1 MAAAKGVS
9 TYVRYALPNGRRTI
23 RIVIVTQEDPFY
35 LPLFF
40 RTFFQLY
47 RQSNAAHVE
56 TQPVDVRGV
65 LIQQA
70 LGNRTRRG
78 LAKRIWSLYGTVGFI
93 RMGVRYAWKTA
104 LRLLGPAG
112 PTVQGYCK
120 RAAVPLLVFPADPQ
134 EQRSRPNDAN
144 GVKFRAF
151 LRAESIDLVVSVS
164 ASQIFKADVLAAPPL
179 GCINLHNAPLPR
191 YRGMLPNF
199 WQLYYREHESVLT
212 IHQMVEDLDRGDVLH
227 RERTPITSTMSL
239 EQLIRTTKIRSA
251 HALWDLLLRIVDTGV
266 RTEPLSNEPGSYHTW
281 PTREQARTLRRS
293 GRKLL

>member
-1 MAAAKGVS
+1 M
-9 TYVRYALPNGRRTI
+9 
-23 RIVIVTQEDPFY
+23 IVTQEDPFY
-35 LPLFF
+35 IPLFF
-40 RTFFQLY
+40 RTFLQLY
-47 RQSNAAHVE
+47 RQSHETSTESRSVE
-56 TQPVDVRGV
+56 ICGV

-78 LAKRIWSLYGTVGFI
+78 LAKRIWSLYGTLGFV
-93 RMGVRYAWKTA
+93 RMGMRYAWKTA
-104 LRLLGPAG
+104 LRLLGPAS
-112 PTVQGYCK
+112 PTVRGYCK
-120 RAAVPLLVFPADPQ
+120 RAGVPLLAFPADPQ
-134 EQRSRPNDAN
+134 EQNARPNDAN

-164 ASQIFKADVLAAPPL
+164 ASQIFKADVLATPPL

-227 RERTPITSTMSL
+227 REVTPITSTMSL

-251 HALWDLLLRIVDTGV
+251 HALWDLLLRIVEVGV
-266 RTEPLSNEPGSYHTW
+266 RTEPLPKEQGSYHTW
-281 PTREQARTLRRS
+281 PTREQARTLQRS
-293 GRKLL
+293 GRRLL